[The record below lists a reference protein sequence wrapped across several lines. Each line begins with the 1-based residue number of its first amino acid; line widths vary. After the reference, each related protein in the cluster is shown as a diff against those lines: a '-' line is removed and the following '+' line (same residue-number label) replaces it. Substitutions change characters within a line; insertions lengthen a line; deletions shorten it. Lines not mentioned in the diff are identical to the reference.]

1 MVSSRH
7 CYYKSAAFVGRA
19 LYYAYSILKS
29 RFCKESLVIVYFNS
43 YRIPK
48 GKGNTF
54 FNAKRHNE
62 TRAIERDV
70 T

>member
-1 MVSSRH
+1 
-7 CYYKSAAFVGRA
+7 
-19 LYYAYSILKS
+19 
-29 RFCKESLVIVYFNS
+29 IVYFNS